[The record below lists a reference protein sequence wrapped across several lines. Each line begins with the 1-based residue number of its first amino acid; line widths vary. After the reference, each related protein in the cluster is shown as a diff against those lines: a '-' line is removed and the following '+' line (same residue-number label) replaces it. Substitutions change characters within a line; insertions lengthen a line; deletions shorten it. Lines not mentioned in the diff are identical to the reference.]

1 MFRLKEIED
10 AEGEGGGG
18 LGGIPCNLKFCKLYN
33 VASLRG

>member
-10 AEGEGGGG
+10 AEGE
-18 LGGIPCNLKFCKLYN
+18 GGIPCNLKFCKLYN